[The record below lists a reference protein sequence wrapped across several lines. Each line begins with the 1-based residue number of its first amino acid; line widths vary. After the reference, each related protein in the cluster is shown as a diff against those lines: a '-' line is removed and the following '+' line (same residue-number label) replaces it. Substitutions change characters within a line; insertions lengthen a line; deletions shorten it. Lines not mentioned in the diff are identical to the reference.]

1 MSCKFPLSFSFQGP
15 LTHSSFFFPYLKRF
29 ATPPIVLATPS
40 HQFPERP
47 QDAMAVWVEELTED
61 SFKICLRE
69 VKIFDG
75 VHKGITI
82 VSRVKILF
90 KDLYPIASTFLSYT
104 YIVLY
109 TKFTRILT
117 NK

>member
-1 MSCKFPLSFSFQGP
+1 MSCNFPLSFFFFFFFLAGSFF
-15 LTHSSFFFPYLKRF
+15 SFIFFFFPYLKRF

-40 HQFPERP
+40 HQFPKRP

-75 VHKGITI
+75 LHKGITI

-109 TKFTRILT
+109 NI
-117 NK
+117 

>member
-1 MSCKFPLSFSFQGP
+1 MSCNFPLSFFFFFQGP
-15 LTHSSFFFPYLKRF
+15 LTHSYFFFPYLKRF

-75 VHKGITI
+75 LHKGITI
-82 VSRVKILF
+82 VSRVKILY
-90 KDLYPIASTFLSYT
+90 LIVSTCLSYA

-109 TKFTRILT
+109 TNLPEYLQ
-117 NK
+117 NN

>member
-1 MSCKFPLSFSFQGP
+1 MGCKFPFFYFPSLV
-15 LTHSSFFFPYLKRF
+15 THSALFFPYLKRF
-29 ATPPIVLATPS
+29 ATPPIVLATAS

-75 VHKGITI
+75 LHKGITI
-82 VSRVKILF
+82 VSRVKIL
-90 KDLYPIASTFLSYT
+90 LSEC
-104 YIVLY
+104 ID
-109 TKFTRILT
+109 FS
-117 NK
+117 

>member
-1 MSCKFPLSFSFQGP
+1 MSCRFVLSLFFFFFFFLFFFHGPLS
-15 LTHSSFFFPYLKRF
+15 HSSFLFSYLKRF
-29 ATPPIVLATPS
+29 ATPPILLATPS

-75 VHKGITI
+75 LHKGISI

-90 KDLYPIASTFLSYT
+90 
-104 YIVLY
+104 
-109 TKFTRILT
+109 
-117 NK
+117 

>member
-1 MSCKFPLSFSFQGP
+1 MLCLFFFFFFHGPLSHLSLFFS
-15 LTHSSFFFPYLKRF
+15 YLKRF
-29 ATPPIVLATPS
+29 ATPPIVLSTPS

-69 VKIFDG
+69 VKIFDRL
-75 VHKGITI
+75 HKGISI

-90 KDLYPIASTFLSYT
+90 KDLHPIASTFLSYT

-109 TKFTRILT
+109 TNIPEYLQK
-117 NK
+117 

>member
-1 MSCKFPLSFSFQGP
+1 MSCKFPLSFFFFLFFQGP

-75 VHKGITI
+75 LHKGITI

-90 KDLYPIASTFLSYT
+90 
-104 YIVLY
+104 
-109 TKFTRILT
+109 
-117 NK
+117 